1 MTLLASL
8 LRDFGDV
15 DRDRLLTLINK
26 SIVDER
32 AAVAAGA
39 TPRRA
44 ADVGPRSRRTR
55 LRTAPLRTAPR
66 PGTAPLRAELR
77 LV

>member
-15 DRDRLLTLINK
+15 DRGRLLALINK

-39 TPRRA
+39 TPRRGY
-44 ADVGPRSRRTR
+44 DVGPRLRRTR
-55 LRTAPLRTAPR
+55 LRPAAPR
-66 PGTAPLRAELR
+66 ADIR

>member
-32 AAVAAGA
+32 AAMAAGA
-39 TPRRA
+39 APRRA

-55 LRTAPLRTAPR
+55 LSA
-66 PGTAPLRAELR
+66 APLRAQIR
-77 LV
+77 LVSQIRLV